1 MAEARQIKI
10 CPLIFF
16 ELETETRICST
27 YEEAVNIMGFY
38 GEDVSTVNYVNWL
51 TMARA
56 GIVGLKNYSP
66 DTKEWTQAHARARY
80 VILQVTI

>member
-1 MAEARQIKI
+1 MPSSLSCFRQK
-10 CPLIFF
+10 LIY
-16 ELETETRICST
+16 ST

-38 GEDVSTVNYVNWL
+38 GEDVATVNYVSWL

-56 GIVGLKNYSP
+56 GIKGLKNYSP

-80 VILQVTI
+80 VILQVCCLGFTT

>member
-1 MAEARQIKI
+1 MPNLNLSSSLSWLRQN
-10 CPLIFF
+10 FNY
-16 ELETETRICST
+16 ST

-38 GEDVSTVNYVNWL
+38 GEDVATVNYVNWL

-80 VILQVTI
+80 VILQVNCLRFTT